1 MTANNLSLNFLINL
15 TQQDPRAAQQLIQQ
29 LGQIAQTAQQA
40 GTLTQQQLAQIN
52 QLQQQL
58 TQALTQ
64 SNQRLNQLGQSG
76 SGFQNLAGIFGNVKT
91 QVLAL
96 TGALGTVGGFLGV
109 AKQLADEYSQYAETL
124 RTVAAVG
131 NISTDAAAGLILS
144 FQQIGSDAND
154 ASALISQFTTKL
166 SEARSGEE
174 SARKGFEKLGIT
186 FDDLKKK
193 KPEEI
198 LAKVAREIGNL
209 ADQEARVAGADA
221 IFGGDDAV
229 KFTRIAGSLA
239 DATEAAKALG
249 LALSNKEIEDARTY
263 TEQVRNLEAQWKALA
278 ITLGKEVAPAL
289 TNVGEAIDTVVNRPG
304 DLFEAI
310 GDSLRDYVDSI
321 QNDLE
326 LAGELKDQFNAAI
339 EGEAA
344 RTGSNFATTLLTL
357 SPLITDVSEKLGVAQ
372 VETAVFTHAN
382 REALETVSQNA
393 DLFKQAAQAQ
403 GISTEQVLRLTGGNL
418 ELTKALIENSGA
430 QQQAIEESKA
440 RAAAAELEKQKIIE
454 LTAANTANGQS
465 LKEAQEAQKQTQTAT
480 ENRLKA
486 IQMGADIARRAG
498 ASEVQ
503 IARETYGEIEVL
515 TQEQLES
522 AQRVYDEK
530 VRLAQSAYDLEV
542 ARAKGN
548 KTIIAEAEKERLAA
562 VQAAQNEYD
571 TQALKTAEERNK
583 ALEVVEKTSADA
595 RSKIREQEF
604 ADLNRNTQREIELV
618 NRREEQGRISATAA
632 AEERSRIR
640 REELAQQEAIIRQQ
654 LDQEHVGIEER
665 RRLEESLRALQGKLR
680 DENQRA
686 EFEALDAT
694 TKATEKAVA
703 ERTAALSKQQAFL
716 GQAIALVEASDA
728 TALQKAELLA
738 DLKQRQI
745 SLEIQKTQAEL
756 DGARQNGAA
765 KEKII
770 ALETRLIELGGESIQ
785 VAGELGEAYRQAG
798 VSAEEAANRAKA
810 ASEAN
815 LAAIYS
821 FINGLVTQANAITRE
836 NIDEMMGYFEERVRE
851 ASLALGNVGPQIA
864 GLFEFY
870 SQKANE
876 ALEKARR
883 KEAEFAAEDA
893 KRAAEE
899 RRKEAER
906 QVQQEADIR
915 ERAIEAERDA
925 NERLADAQS
934 NYREGVIAEDKRWLT
949 ERQRI
954 IDQGNQALANIET
967 QRAQARIRREQE
979 TADRLLQIARDLE
992 DSREQAALESSQR
1005 QADSE
1010 FDRVNREIQLQQELE
1025 AAKTSG
1031 DPDKVA
1037 GIQAELDGIQAD
1049 RNRDAQRAEE
1059 ERLASEKATS
1069 DEELAI
1075 LLDGIEEKYRRQEEY
1090 EKAVAALGA
1099 NASAAQLAQLKA
1111 AYEDQLASLETTKQA
1126 ELQNLQEREEQAR
1139 LAREREAAEEEAA
1152 FQKQIDDQKQR
1163 NIDLL
1168 TTAEQGHR
1176 DRLDALKQTLEDE
1189 KTAHAEAI
1197 ASIRATLEA
1206 ELAKMSEAWRKYASD
1221 TNAALGTV
1229 GGGSGGGSTAGVG
1242 GGGATAGIGGGTT
1255 TTTSSA
1261 EPSGGTTTDAG
1272 KPDRSNQEK
1281 KKRQITGYQDVLD
1294 AFEAGELTYDEAND
1308 QMNEVLRA
1316 GGAATAGQYD
1326 VYYSFKNKLRALQ
1339 ARLIQ
1344 EALAKAKE
1352 EGKAADQVDLSKLVG
1367 EGEFKTDAANAALAQ
1382 QAAAKQTAIDAIKT
1396 REKEKLQDKIAQD
1409 IKNFET
1415 EFAFGQIPS
1424 EFKTLIENVQKGQM
1438 TEEDARAILEQSRSK
1453 VSPEQFTL
1461 TAKALYAASQ
1471 SKQIDSGEINF
1482 NQAAEEM
1489 YAQGDRGQRDTGRGG
1504 QQGTGGLGTTP
1515 GAPGTPGNPGTP
1527 TPTTTPPAGTTEP
1540 PKPVR
1545 NAKLAADLLFTAQ
1558 NATTPEAG
1566 QAVLK
1571 AATEALKAGTID
1583 DDDRGKIRAILDSV
1597 AFQNNYLDKI
1607 DTSGLGQNAATTRPG
1622 VRPGT
1627 PGTAGTPA
1635 TSLAGALASTQAS
1648 RQKLLET
1655 VTPNRSTGGELLA
1668 AGQAVTPPA
1677 PNPPPQ
1683 INIGSINGNSQSE
1696 IMEALTKELRQALT
1710 NLDIPF

>member
-1 MTANNLSLNFLINL
+1 MAATNTTSLNVLINL
-15 TQQDPRAAQQLIQQ
+15 ASQDPAAARQLLTQ
-29 LGQIAQTAQQA
+29 LQQIAQSAQQA

-76 SGFQNLAGIFGNVKT
+76 SGLENLAGLFGDVKT
-91 QVLAL
+91 QALAL
-96 TGALGTVGGFLGV
+96 TGALGTVGGFVGI
-109 AKQLADEYSQYAETL
+109 AKRLADEFSEYAESL

-131 NISTDAAAGLILS
+131 DLSNEAAAGLILA

-198 LAKVAREIGNL
+198 LAKVAREISNL

-229 KFTRIAGSLA
+229 KFTRIADSLA
-239 DATEAAKALG
+239 DATAAAKTLG

-278 ITLGKEVAPAL
+278 VTLGKEVAPAL

-310 GDSLRDYVDSI
+310 GDSLQDYVGSI

-344 RTGSNFATTLLTL
+344 RTGSNFAATLLTL

-372 VETAVFTHAN
+372 VETAVFTRAN
-382 REALETVSQNA
+382 REALETISQNA

-418 ELTKALIENSGA
+418 ELTRALIENSGA

-503 IARETYGEIEVL
+503 IARETYGEIEAL

-530 VRLAQSAYDLEV
+530 IRLAQSAYDLEV

-583 ALEVVEKTSADA
+583 ALEVVEKASADA

-716 GQAIALVEASDA
+716 GQAIALIETSDT
-728 TALQKAELLA
+728 TALEKAQMLA
-738 DLKQRQI
+738 ELKQRQI
-745 SLEIQKTQAEL
+745 ALEIQKVQVEL
-756 DGARQNGAA
+756 DGARQNSAA

-770 ALETRLIELGGESIQ
+770 ALETRLIELGGESIR

-798 VSAEEAANRAKA
+798 QSAADAADRAKA
-810 ASEAN
+810 SSEAN
-815 LAAIYS
+815 LGAILG
-821 FINGLVTQANAITRE
+821 FINGLVGQVSTATRE
-836 NIDEMMGYFEERVRE
+836 NIDEMLNYLQTRVNE
-851 ASLALGNVGPQIA
+851 AVTGLANAGPQIT
-864 GLFEFY
+864 GIFEFY
-870 SQKANE
+870 AQKANE
-876 ALEKARR
+876 ALTKLREKQ
-883 KEAEFAAEDA
+883 AEFQREDA
-893 KRAAEE
+893 RKLAEE
-899 RRKEAER
+899 RRREAER
-906 QVQQEADIR
+906 QAQQEADIR
-915 ERAIEAERDA
+915 ERALDAQQDA
-925 NERLADAQS
+925 NDRLADAQS
-934 NYREGVIAEDKRWLT
+934 DYREGVISEDTRWLK
-949 ERQRI
+949 ERQKI
-954 IDQGNQALANIET
+954 VDGGNQALATIEA
-967 QRAQARIRREQE
+967 QRDAARIRREQK
-979 TADRLLQIARDLE
+979 TTDRLLQIARDLE

-1010 FDRVNREIQLQQELE
+1010 FDRVNREIELQTQLE
-1025 AAKTSG
+1025 AAKASG

-1037 GIQAELDGIQAD
+1037 GIQSELDAIQAD

-1059 ERLASEKATS
+1059 ERLAREKAAG

-1075 LLDGIEEKYRRQEEY
+1075 LLDGIEEKYRRQEAY

-1099 NASAAQLAQLKA
+1099 NASEAQRAQLEAAYQAQLAAL
-1111 AYEDQLASLETTKQA
+1111 EASQQA
-1126 ELQNLQEREEQAR
+1126 ELSNLQEREEQAR

-1197 ASIRATLEA
+1197 ANIRATLEA
-1206 ELAKMSEAWRKYASD
+1206 ELAKMTEAWKKYASD
-1221 TNAALGTV
+1221 TNTALGSM
-1229 GGGSGGGSTAGVG
+1229 GGGSGGGTGGGPTAGVG
-1242 GGGATAGIGGGTT
+1242 GGSTSNIGGGGTT
-1255 TTTSSA
+1255 TTTSGT
-1261 EPSGGTTTDAG
+1261 EPGGGATTEPG
-1272 KPDRSNQEK
+1272 KPDRSNQEE
-1281 KKRQITGYQDVLD
+1281 KKRQISGYQDVLD
-1294 AFEAGELTYDEAND
+1294 AFEAGELAYGEAND
-1308 QMNEVLRA
+1308 QMNAILRA
-1316 GGAATAGQYD
+1316 GGAATSGQYD
-1326 VYYSFKNKLRALQ
+1326 TYYSFKNKLRALQ
-1339 ARLIQ
+1339 GRLIQ

-1352 EGKAADQVDLSKLVG
+1352 EGKAADQVDISKLVG

-1382 QAAAKQTAIDAIKT
+1382 QASAKQTAIDAIT
-1396 REKEKLQDKIAQD
+1396 SREKEK
-1409 IKNFET
+1409 
-1415 EFAFGQIPS
+1415 
-1424 EFKTLIENVQKGQM
+1424 VQKGIQADL
-1438 TEEDARAILEQSRSK
+1438 DAAASDTGIPDSLRELIDQVQAGALDDVAAYQTLDQQRGSL
-1453 VSPEQFTL
+1453 SPEQFT
-1461 TAKALYAASQ
+1461 TVSKALVAARKAYLLKTGQ
-1471 SKQIDSGEINF
+1471 LEKQFAD
-1482 NQAAEEM
+1482 QAAAL

-1504 QQGTGGLGTTP
+1504 QQGAGGLGATP
-1515 GAPGTPGNPGTP
+1515 GAPRTPGSPGTP
-1527 TPTTTPPAGTTEP
+1527 TTTTPPPAGTTEP

-1545 NAKLAADLLFTAQ
+1545 NAKIAGDLLFAAQ

-1566 QAVLK
+1566 QSVLK

-1583 DDDRGKIRAILDSV
+1583 DDDRGKIRAALDSV
-1597 AFQNNYLDKI
+1597 AFQNNYLDGF
-1607 DTSGLGQNAATTRPG
+1607 DTSGLGQNATRPG
-1622 VRPGT
+1622 VKPGT
-1627 PGTAGTPA
+1627 PGVPGIRSFQDAQSALSA
-1635 TSLAGALASTQAS
+1635 TSLVSPQPETLTAPGALSP
-1648 RQKLLET
+1648 
-1655 VTPNRSTGGELLA
+1655 VDIP
-1668 AGQAVTPPA
+1668 PPA
-1677 PNPPPQ
+1677 PPAVSVS
-1683 INIGSINGNSQSE
+1683 IGSISGSNQDE
-1696 IMEALTKELRQALT
+1696 IITTVFAKLETQMRSGLTDAG
-1710 NLDIPF
+1710 IPT